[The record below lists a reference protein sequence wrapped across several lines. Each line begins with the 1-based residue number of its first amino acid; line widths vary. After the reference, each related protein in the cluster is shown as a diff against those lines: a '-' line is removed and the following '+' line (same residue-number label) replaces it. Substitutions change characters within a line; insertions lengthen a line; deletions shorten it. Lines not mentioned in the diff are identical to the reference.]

1 MCADDLETKE
11 SWMESIK
18 TAKGTGIII
27 PNTAKLEGTVT
38 LTD

>member
-18 TAKGTGIII
+18 AAKGTGAVV
-27 PNTAKLEGTVT
+27 PNAAKLEGTVT